1 MKKRLF
7 LWPLCAAMALAGC
20 SNETLNDGDDF
31 SEAGFSDNYLNVSI
45 LMPTSNGTRADD
57 DNFLVGTE
65 NESKVDNAVFFFFDD
80 NDICVDIQKINSPEF
95 KYPSA
100 SNEPQI
106 ENIGTVEVRL
116 RTGLNYKKIAVA
128 LNSTATDAN
137 TLKVD
142 IKNVNDLMDYDKDY
156 ANKIKSDGSWQ
167 MMSNSVY
174 YDMNDATMEPTDD
187 KKYCLVPITDKN
199 IYTSADNIDDL
210 IDKKEKEYVDIYVER
225 AAARV
230 DVSKAEF
237 NMQNYYISEENNEKK
252 KTISIYEDQDL
263 IEKEITVKPI
273 VKGMCLNVLTPTTNL
288 IKPINKKQV
297 GYGIGENNYKHFQW
311 NDPNN
316 KRSYWASTN
325 FNTGN
330 LKYFSYAKAEEQ
342 GPDAFKQYINP
353 NTQDFA
359 PTATNEVNSANT
371 KIMVVAELHKYDDE
385 GNDNGTID
393 LVKYGGDYMLPEAL
407 YTQTANII
415 NGAIRIIDWKD
426 AKLTKEDETPLTEE
440 EIKKIE
446 IAVSHAF
453 EKGLT
458 SKSFQLEDNTNPK
471 ADDWEAVITKA
482 NNFSYEIPKEIGEGE
497 NTITIGEDLIA
508 IAKEKIDKTINNAL
522 EDVNKQTILYWKDGK
537 TYFFTGIRHQGF
549 PGLMGTGNDDFLYG
563 VVRNHIYDINLE
575 GLYGLG
581 TPVIDPSKPINPD
594 RPKEERPSFIKA
606 KINILKWR
614 VVKQNATLH

>member
-1 MKKRLF
+1 MMKKRLF
-7 LWPLCAAMALAGC
+7 LWPLCAALALAGC

-57 DNFLVGTE
+57 DNFEVGTE
-65 NESKVDNAVFFFFDD
+65 NESKVDNVVLFFFDN
-80 NDICVDIQKINSPEF
+80 NDVCVDIQKINSPQF
-95 KYPSA
+95 TMTSSTNP
-100 SNEPQI
+100 NI
-106 ENIGTVEVRL
+106 ENIGTIEVRL

-137 TLKVD
+137 SLKVG

-156 ANKIKSDGSWQ
+156 AAQIKNDSWQ
-167 MMSNSVY
+167 MMSNSVFY
-174 YDMNDATMEPTDD
+174 NMDNATETPTDD
-187 KKYCLVPITDKN
+187 KKYCLVPITSRN
-199 IYTSADNIDDL
+199 IYTSADNIEDS
-210 IDKKEKEYVDIYVER
+210 IKNGKKDYVHIYVER
-225 AAARV
+225 AIARV
-230 DVSKAEF
+230 NVSQAEF
-237 NMQNYYISEENNEKK
+237 NMEDYYISEENSKQK
-252 KTISIYEDQDL
+252 KTISIYEDQNL
-263 IEKEITVKPI
+263 IEKEITVKPV

-288 IKPINKKQV
+288 IKPINEKQV
-297 GYGIGENNYKHFQW
+297 GYGIGENGYKDFKW
-311 NDPNN
+311 NDPIN

-325 FNTGN
+325 FNTEN
-330 LKYFSYAKAEEQ
+330 LRYFSWADAEDQ
-342 GPDAFKQYINP
+342 GSNAFKQYINP

-385 GNDNGTID
+385 GNDKGTID

-426 AKLTKEDETPLTEE
+426 NSLTKKDGTQLTEE

-458 SKSFQLEDNTNPK
+458 SELFQLEDNTNPK
-471 ADDWEAVITKA
+471 ATDWEAIITKA
-482 NNFSYEIPKEIGEGE
+482 NNFSYEIPKVIGEGE
-497 NTITIGEDLIA
+497 NTITIDDDLIA
-508 IAKEKIDKTINNAL
+508 IAKEKIDQTINNAL
-522 EDVNKQTILYWKDGK
+522 KDVNDQTILYWKDGK

-549 PGLMGTGNDDFLYG
+549 PGLMGTGNNDFLYG
-563 VVRNHIYDINLE
+563 VVRNHIYDIKLE
-575 GLYGLG
+575 GIYGLG

-594 RPKEERPSFIKA
+594 RPQEERPSFIKA

-614 VVKQNATLH
+614 VVKQNAIVH